1 MKNIL
6 FINPSRRV
14 VAEEKDNL
22 FTNESLTPSLGI
34 GYLAAY
40 CRQYG
45 IEVDILDLRL
55 PHRNLKNVED
65 FLRNKRYSMVGITAF
80 TNEVFFAGII
90 AKFIKKQFPDMLI
103 AIGGPH
109 ASIDPEGTLDEFPDF
124 DVAVAGEGE
133 KTLLELI
140 NNIDRKN
147 ENNFINIPGLALRKN
162 GEILL
167 TEKREEI
174 EDIDILP
181 FPAWDL
187 FELRYYRK
195 GLFMVMTS
203 RGCPYNCYFCT
214 PHYLGRKIR
223 MRNYLKVVDEI
234 EYINKNFKAV
244 KIQFADAMIS
254 ILNDNVSR
262 LCDEITRRGLD
273 KKIQW
278 DCETRADCL
287 DLQLLNKMKKA
298 GCQWVAIGVETGNE
312 KILRDIIGKQET
324 KNHIREAVQLCKKA
338 GIRVRCF
345 FVLGHYTE
353 TVETIRETIRFALE
367 LNPDALAFGLLVP
380 NPGTK
385 IRQLAEVKTGGLHI
399 LHSRWQDYNQ
409 FNYSCMESDN
419 LSLND
424 LKKWQAKAY
433 FTFYLHHPGKALVL
447 FLDKS
452 GYNYKIKGI
461 LHIPWMLFKNLFSK
475 GKK

>member
-1 MKNIL
+1 VFGKG
-6 FINPSRRV
+6 
-14 VAEEKDNL
+14 KDIL

-40 CRQYG
+40 CRQHG

-55 PHRNLKNVED
+55 PHRSLNDIEAYIGK
-65 FLRNKRYSMVGITAF
+65 RNYSLIGITAF

-90 AKFIKKQFPDMLI
+90 ARFIKGNFPETLI

-124 DVAVAGEGE
+124 DFAVIGEGE
-133 KTLLELI
+133 ETLLELI
-140 NNIDRKN
+140 NGIDANK
-147 ENNFINIPGLALRKN
+147 ENNFVNIKGLALKKN
-162 GEILL
+162 GSVVL
-167 TEKREEI
+167 TERRSVL
-174 EDIDILP
+174 EDIDMLP
-181 FPAWDL
+181 LPAWDL
-187 FELRYYRK
+187 FELKYYRK

-203 RGCPYNCYFCT
+203 RGCPYSCYFCT
-214 PHYLGRKIR
+214 PHYLGEKIR
-223 MRNYLKVVDEI
+223 VRNYLNVVDEI
-234 EYINKNFKAV
+234 EYINSNFGAI

-254 ILNDNVSR
+254 ILKDNIIR
-262 LCDEITRRGLD
+262 LCDEIIRRGLN
-273 KKIQW
+273 KRIRW

-287 DLQLLNKMKKA
+287 NPQLLNKMKKA
-298 GCQWVAIGVETGNE
+298 GCRWVAIGVETGNE
-312 KILRDIIGKQET
+312 RILADVIGKKET
-324 KNHIREAVQLCKKA
+324 KDQIRDGVKLCKKA
-338 GIRVRCF
+338 AIKVRCF

-353 TVETIRETIRFALE
+353 TFETIRETIRFALE

-385 IRQLAEVKTGGLHI
+385 IRQLAEIHAGGLRI

-409 FNYSCMESDN
+409 FNYSCMESED
-419 LSLND
+419 LSLGD

-461 LHIPWMLFKNLFSK
+461 LHIPWMLLKNLFWK
-475 GKK
+475 GKKQK